1 MAQSVSECIFFT
13 SKKTSFWILSTQVKA
28 SCVWT
33 RACNLSAVGEWRWGF
48 PSLLMANLAPASVRD
63 PASKKYSGDWQSRTP
78 NILLWPLH
86 SHILAHTCVH
96 TRHTCTRPKESKDST
111 LVKTKP
117 SKLFRGKGRGFNCGP
132 FIVSHQSKT
141 FLKITP
147 HSEMDFSSDEILCF
161 HNLPDVGSHS
171 SFFTDQAAQLY
182 ILGWI
187 QSGTWTCSVV
197 LETCSFWW
205 SLTECHV
212 WIRQPRQRGACSNP
226 INVKIYGLP

>member
-13 SKKTSFWILSTQVKA
+13 SKKTSVWILSTQVKA

-33 RACNLSAVGEWRWGF
+33 RACNLSAVRNGDGVSQACCW
-48 PSLLMANLAPASVRD
+48 PTSLQLQWETLLQRNTVEIDRVGHLIFS
-63 PASKKYSGDWQSRTP
+63 SGPCIHRYWHTP
-78 NILLWPLH
+78 VFTQ
-86 SHILAHTCVH
+86 HIPAHTLKGAK
-96 TRHTCTRPKESKDST
+96 TT

-117 SKLFRGKGRGFNCGP
+117 SKLFRGKGRSFNCDP

-147 HSEMDFSSDEILCF
+147 HSEMNFSSDERLCF
-161 HNLPDVGSHS
+161 HNLPGIGSPS

-182 ILGWI
+182 VLGWI
-187 QSGTWTCSVV
+187 QSGTWAWNVA

-205 SLTECHV
+205 SLTECHI